1 MYKETLYWLIK
12 RAENTQTDSAVPRI
26 HHLSI
31 VARFM
36 ARELILYLKT
46 DQL

>member
-1 MYKETLYWLIK
+1 MSGCEIDKIDIIK
-12 RAENTQTDSAVPRI
+12 AGI
-26 HHLSI
+26 
-31 VARFM
+31 M

>member
-1 MYKETLYWLIK
+1 MHKKPLHWFIK